1 MTINKNITIE
11 KELAK
16 ATTEYTQKHG
26 MKFSTLVSVLL
37 VRYLKENGV
46 ELKKK

>member
-11 KELAK
+11 KELSK
-16 ATTEYTQKHG
+16 AATEYTKKHG

-37 VRYLKENGV
+37 VKYLEENGV
-46 ELKKK
+46 KLKKK